1 MHTLGIIPSRFA
13 STRLPGKPLINIAG
27 KSMIQRVYE
36 QCKKSLLLNQL
47 VVATDDERIYQH
59 VNEFGGNV
67 IMTSTTHKSGT
78 DRCNEIIL
86 NSNIAHDIIV
96 NIQGDEPFI
105 NPKQIDQIITNL
117 LNSKADIATLAKKI
131 DDIKLVFD
139 TNTPKVIFNKKTKI
153 AKDFVRKILKINK
166 DKQYYKHVG
175 IYAFKAKV
183 LNEISKLSQT
193 EREMTE
199 NLEQLRWLEHNYQI
213 AVGITDHESL
223 SIDTQED
230 LNKLLI

>member
-1 MHTLGIIPSRFA
+1 
-13 STRLPGKPLINIAG
+13 
-27 KSMIQRVYE
+27 
-36 QCKKSLLLNQL
+36 
-47 VVATDDERIYQH
+47 
-59 VNEFGGNV
+59 
-67 IMTSTTHKSGT
+67 MTSTTHKSGT

-105 NPKQIDQIITNL
+105 NPKQIDQTITNL
-117 LNSKADIATLAKKI
+117 INSKADIATLAKKI

-153 AKDFVRKILKINK
+153 AKDFVRKIAKINK

-175 IYAFKAKV
+175 IYAFKGKV

-213 AVGITDHESL
+213 AVGITDHESA

>member
-67 IMTSTTHKSGT
+67 IMTSTTHTSGT

-86 NSNIAHDIIV
+86 NSSIAHDIIV

-105 NPKQIDQIITNL
+105 NPKQIDQTITNL
-117 LNSKADIATLAKKI
+117 VNSKADIATLAKKI

-213 AVGITDHESL
+213 AVAITDHESP